1 MEVYLQE
8 VMVTTF
14 SERIQPKT
22 RFLISLCPGE
32 FAAVLERV
40 IAFLDT
46 GIPPEA
52 PEIRRSTMACGA
64 QATRAFP
71 SPQDFEW
78 RV

>member
-52 PEIRRSTMACGA
+52 PEIRRSTYGL
-64 QATRAFP
+64 RGSSHP
-71 SPQDFEW
+71 SLPVPTGF
-78 RV
+78 